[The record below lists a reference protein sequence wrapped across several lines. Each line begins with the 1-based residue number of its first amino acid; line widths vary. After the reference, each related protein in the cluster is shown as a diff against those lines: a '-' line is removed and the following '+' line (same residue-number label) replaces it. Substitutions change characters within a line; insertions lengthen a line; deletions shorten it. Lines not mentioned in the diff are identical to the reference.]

1 MDGKLLSA
9 LVFPLVT
16 QRDVAAQ
23 RKAGPVLGLGTPSHC
38 GPRHMNSGIPKVKQ
52 TVGTF
57 SVEHSLKQQFCK
69 KIWKT
74 LKALVS
80 DTTAQE
86 QLNYASGDVK
96 SELN

>member
-23 RKAGPVLGLGTPSHC
+23 NKAGTFTPSHC
-38 GPRHMNSGIPKVKQ
+38 GPRHMIFGIPKAKQ

-57 SVEHSLKQQFCK
+57 SLEHSLK
-69 KIWKT
+69 
-74 LKALVS
+74 
-80 DTTAQE
+80 
-86 QLNYASGDVK
+86 
-96 SELN
+96 